1 MIDHPTSLL
10 AGGDRRVEA
19 EAVLLH
25 IQELQLSVKEL
36 KSQMTYHHEIFRG
49 EVEKSVEKVYV
60 SAFPDGDPTGHRRH
74 HELVIQR
81 EEERIAFWHE
91 MRMAAAK
98 WAGLGILGFLA
109 AAVWIAIKT
118 EAHK

>member
-1 MIDHPTSLL
+1 MTQEAHADTRRAESDATLL
-10 AGGDRRVEA
+10 LIKNVDSAIKALD
-19 EAVLLH
+19 
-25 IQELQLSVKEL
+25 K
-36 KSQMTYHHEIFRG
+36 KMTYHHEIFRE

-60 SAFPDGDPTGHRRH
+60 SAFPDGDPTGHRKH

-98 WAGLGILGFLA
+98 WAGLGILGFLGT
-109 AAVWIAIKT
+109 AVWIAIKT

>member
-1 MIDHPTSLL
+1 MPEENPYRDRIAAQALL
-10 AGGDRRVEA
+10 Q
-19 EAVLLH
+19 H
-25 IQELQLSVKEL
+25 IQNVDAVVKEL
-36 KSQMTYHHEIFRG
+36 DEKMTYHHSIFR
-49 EVEKSVEKVYV
+49 EDVEKAVEKVYV
-60 SAFPDGDPTGHRRH
+60 SAFPDGDPTGHRKH

-98 WAGLGILGFLA
+98 WAGLGILGFLGT
-109 AAVWIAIKT
+109 AVWIAIKT

>member
-1 MIDHPTSLL
+1 MTQEAPSRARIESL
-10 AGGDRRVEA
+10 A
-19 EAVLLH
+19 LLQH
-25 IQELQLSVKEL
+25 IQNVDAVVKALDE
-36 KSQMTYHHEIFRG
+36 KMTYHHSIFRE

-60 SAFPDGDPTGHRRH
+60 SAFPDGDPTGHRKH

-98 WAGLGILGFLA
+98 WAGLGILGFLGA
-109 AAVWIAIKT
+109 ALWVAIKT